1 MNKAILIGNL
11 TRDPEVRTTG
21 SGTTVCTFTIAVN
34 RRFQNQA
41 GERVSDFFNIVAWR
55 QLGELCGKYLSKGRK
70 VSVIGEIQNRSYDAK
85 DGSKR
90 YITEIIAD
98 EIEFLTPK
106 GQEGGSGSGGKGF
119 REHVLNLL
127 TGPDIPVR
135 YIVIDHIL
143 LPFRPSCR
151 IL

>member
-21 SGTTVCTFTIAVN
+21 SGTTVCTFTIAV
-34 RRFQNQA
+34 
-41 GERVSDFFNIVAWR
+41 
-55 QLGELCGKYLSKGRK
+55 
-70 VSVIGEIQNRSYDAK
+70 IQNRSYDAK

-106 GQEGGSGSGGKGF
+106 GQESGSGSGGYERSGF
-119 REHVLNLL
+119 ERQNTPAPE
-127 TGPDIPVR
+127 GFSEIED
-135 YIVIDHIL
+135 DE
-143 LPFRPSCR
+143 LPF
-151 IL
+151 

>member
-1 MNKAILIGNL
+1 MHLHHR
-11 TRDPEVRTTG
+11 RD
-21 SGTTVCTFTIAVN
+21 

-106 GQEGGSGSGGKGF
+106 GQEGGSGSGGYERSGF
-119 REHVLNLL
+119 ERQNTPAPE
-127 TGPDIPVR
+127 GFSEIED
-135 YIVIDHIL
+135 DE
-143 LPFRPSCR
+143 LPF
-151 IL
+151 

>member
-41 GERVSDFFNIVAWR
+41 GERVSDFFNIVAWS
-55 QLGELCGKYLSKGRK
+55 QLGEFCGKYLSKGRK
-70 VSVIGEIQNRSYDAK
+70 VSVIGEIRNRSYDAK

-98 EIEFLTPK
+98 EIEPLTPK
-106 GQEGGSGSGGKGF
+106 GQEGGSGSGGYERSGF
-119 REHVLNLL
+119 ERQNTPAPE
-127 TGPDIPVR
+127 GFSEIED
-135 YIVIDHIL
+135 DE
-143 LPFRPSCR
+143 LPF
-151 IL
+151 

>member
-55 QLGELCGKYLSKGRK
+55 QLGELCGKYLSGLRYRRDTEPQLRRERRLK
-70 VSVIGEIQNRSYDAK
+70 EIY
-85 DGSKR
+85 
-90 YITEIIAD
+90 Y
-98 EIEFLTPK
+98 
-106 GQEGGSGSGGKGF
+106 
-119 REHVLNLL
+119 
-127 TGPDIPVR
+127 
-135 YIVIDHIL
+135 
-143 LPFRPSCR
+143 
-151 IL
+151 

>member
-98 EIEFLTPK
+98 EIEFLTPRARRAAAAAAAM
-106 GQEGGSGSGGKGF
+106 SAAALSA
-119 REHVLNLL
+119 R
-127 TGPDIPVR
+127 T
-135 YIVIDHIL
+135 L
-143 LPFRPSCR
+143 LPPRASLR
-151 IL
+151 

>member
-34 RRFQNQA
+34 RRFHNQA

-106 GQEGGSGSGGKGF
+106 GQEGGSGGYERSGFERQNTPAPEGLS
-119 REHVLNLL
+119 EIE
-127 TGPDIPVR
+127 D
-135 YIVIDHIL
+135 DE
-143 LPFRPSCR
+143 LPF
-151 IL
+151 